1 MVEDMII
8 VYSLPCCPH
17 CEEIKAKLVACG
29 YEFQEEDMSSAESIT
44 ELRVNGCFAMEA
56 PVVRVDDTFY
66 EYCNCSAPGFFSE
79 LLSVRPDQREIPEVK
94 EKRWTLGEGES
105 GSKQ

>member
-1 MVEDMII
+1 
-8 VYSLPCCPH
+8 
-17 CEEIKAKLVACG
+17 
-29 YEFQEEDMSSAESIT
+29 MSSAENIT

-66 EYCNCSAPGFFSE
+66 EYCHCSAPGFFSE
-79 LLSVRPDQREIPEVK
+79 LLGVRPDQQEIPEVK
-94 EKRWTLGEGES
+94 EKLWTFGEGES

>member
-1 MVEDMII
+1 MII

-17 CEEIKAKLVACG
+17 CEEIKAKLVAWG

-56 PVVRVDDTFY
+56 PVVRGDDTFY
-66 EYCNCSAPGFFSE
+66 EYCHCSAPGFFSNMRFVE
-79 LLSVRPDQREIPEVK
+79 DR
-94 EKRWTLGEGES
+94 GEEHKTYIES
-105 GSKQ
+105 KDTI